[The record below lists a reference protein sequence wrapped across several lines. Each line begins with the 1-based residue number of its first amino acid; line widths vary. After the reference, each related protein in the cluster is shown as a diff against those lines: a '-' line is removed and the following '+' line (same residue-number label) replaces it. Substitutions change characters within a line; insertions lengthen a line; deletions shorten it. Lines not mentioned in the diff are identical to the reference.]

1 MPDLLGVEHLFKR
14 TVSVYG
20 RVIASGK
27 PEDIRN
33 NIQVCDAD
41 LGEQEAVHG

>member
-1 MPDLLGVEHLFKR
+1 MPDLLGVEHLSKH

-27 PEDIRN
+27 REDTRN
-33 NIQVCDAD
+33 NTQVRDAD